1 MPRTTVN
8 FNPKFFDQIGKS
20 AGVER
25 LSQDAAQRVLA
36 NAKAAAPVDTGDYK
50 EGLHI
55 EKEGGRYRT
64 VFRVVG
70 DDWKTLLVE
79 AWTGNLAR
87 AVQKVARRG

>member
-1 MPRTTVN
+1 MPRSTVK

-25 LSQDAAQRVLA
+25 LTKNAADKVLQEA
-36 NAKAAAPVDTGDYK
+36 RATAPVDSGDYK
-50 EGLHI
+50 AGLHI
-55 EKEGGRYRT
+55 EKGQSRYRT
-64 VFRVVG
+64 VYRVVG

-87 AVQKVARRG
+87 ALKKVARRG